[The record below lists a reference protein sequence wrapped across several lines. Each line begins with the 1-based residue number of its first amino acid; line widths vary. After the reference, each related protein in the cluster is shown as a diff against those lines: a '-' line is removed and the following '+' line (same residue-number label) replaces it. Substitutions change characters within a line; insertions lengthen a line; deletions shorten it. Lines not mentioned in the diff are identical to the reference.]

1 MIYEPDC
8 VFFNVLSE
16 AGRLVE
22 WIPWHIY
29 NNNNNK
35 KKKKKKKKTIFEAFT
50 E

>member
-1 MIYEPDC
+1 MIYEHDC

-29 NNNNNK
+29 NNK
-35 KKKKKKKKTIFEAFT
+35 KKKKKERKTIFEAFT